1 MAIKKNSSYVPINSV
16 HHVAYRCRDAE
27 QTRWFYED
35 ILGLKLAAA
44 MAFDHVSGTSK
55 KLEYMHIFFEMKD
68 GNYIAFFDDP
78 HNAPPDFFK
87 DMNGFD
93 SHLAVQVENLDDLR
107 KIKKNLDNIGWSSFE
122 IDHDFVRS
130 LYIFD
135 PNGIQLEFT
144 CRAIDHD
151 EIMQEDANKAHKEL
165 EKWTSR
171 TRDLKIKSFGEEALN
186 LRSKNTI
193 K

>member
-1 MAIKKNSSYVPINSV
+1 MSKSIPINNI
-16 HHVAYRCRDAE
+16 HHVAFRCRDAE

-35 ILGLKLAAA
+35 VLGLKLAAA
-44 MAFDHVSGTSK
+44 MSFDNLSGTDK
-55 KLEYMHIFFEMKD
+55 KIEYMHIFFELVD

-78 HNAPPDFFK
+78 YNAPEDFFV

-93 SHLAVQVENLDDLR
+93 SHVAVEVKSMEHLKAIESKLDFIDW
-107 KIKKNLDNIGWSSFE
+107 DSFIINHE
-122 IDHDFVRS
+122 FVTS

-144 CRAIDHD
+144 TRASEHD
-151 EIMQEDANKAHKEL
+151 KIMAEDAAKAHQEI
-165 EKWTSR
+165 EAWTNR
-171 TRDLKIKSFGEEALN
+171 TRDMKVKKFGEESLT
-186 LRSKNTI
+186 K

>member
-1 MAIKKNSSYVPINSV
+1 MNNSIPIKNF
-16 HHVAYRCRDAE
+16 HHVAFRCRDAE

-44 MAFDHVSGTSK
+44 MSFNNLSGTEK
-55 KLEYMHIFFEMKD
+55 KIEYMHIFFEMVD

-78 HNAPPDFFK
+78 HNADTDSFK

-93 SHLAVQVENLDDLR
+93 SHVAVEVESMEHLKEIEAKLNT
-107 KIKKNLDNIGWSSFE
+107 INWSSFI
-122 IDHDFVRS
+122 IDHEFVTS

-144 CRAIDHD
+144 CRASNHD
-151 EIMQEDANKAHKEL
+151 EIMEEDAAKAHEEIK
-165 EKWTSR
+165 KWTKK
-171 TRDLKIKSFGEEALN
+171 TRDMKIEKFGEVALN
-186 LRSKNTI
+186 SK
-193 K
+193 

>member
-1 MAIKKNSSYVPINSV
+1 MSKKYVEIEGV

-35 ILGLKLAAA
+35 VLGLKLAAA
-44 MAFDHVSGTSK
+44 MSFDHVSGTDK
-55 KLEYMHIFFEMKD
+55 EMKYMHVFFEMSD

-78 HNAPPDFFK
+78 HNAPSDFFK

-93 SHLAVQVENLDDLR
+93 SHVAVQVNSLTDLE
-107 KIKKNLDNIGWSSFE
+107 KVKEQLNSVGWDSFT
-122 IDHDFVRS
+122 IDHEFVTS

-144 CRAIDHD
+144 CRAKDHD
-151 EIMQEDANKAHKEL
+151 QIMEEDANKAHKEL
-165 EKWTSR
+165 DEWTKKTRGLKLEK
-171 TRDLKIKSFGEEALN
+171 FGNEALD
-186 LRSKNTI
+186 LREKT
-193 K
+193 

>member
-1 MAIKKNSSYVPINSV
+1 MSKTIPEIQHV

-44 MAFDHVSGTSK
+44 LSFDHISGTDK
-55 KLEYMHIFFEMKD
+55 EMKYMHIFFEMAD

-78 HNAPPDFFK
+78 HNAPSDFFK

-93 SHLAVQVENLDDLR
+93 SHVAVQVNSMSDLDKVKEQL
-107 KIKKNLDNIGWSSFE
+107 KSVGWKSFV
-122 IDHDFVRS
+122 IDHEFVTS

-144 CRAIDHD
+144 CRAENHD
-151 EIMQEDANKAHKEL
+151 QIMEEDANKAHHEL
-165 EKWTSR
+165 KKWTKE
-171 TRDLKIKSFGEEALN
+171 TRDLKIDKFGNDALD
-186 LRSKNTI
+186 LREKNA

>member
-1 MAIKKNSSYVPINSV
+1 MNNNIPIKNF
-16 HHVAYRCRDAE
+16 HHVAFRCRDAE

-44 MAFDHVSGTSK
+44 MSFDNLSGTEK
-55 KLEYMHIFFEMKD
+55 KIEYMHIFFEMVD

-78 HNAPPDFFK
+78 HNAEKDSFK

-93 SHLAVQVENLDDLR
+93 SHVAVEVESMEHLKEIEAKLNT
-107 KIKKNLDNIGWSSFE
+107 INWGSFI
-122 IDHDFVRS
+122 IDHEFVTS

-144 CRAIDHD
+144 CRASNHD
-151 EIMQEDANKAHKEL
+151 EIMKEDAAKAHEEIK
-165 EKWTSR
+165 KWTKK
-171 TRDLKIKSFGEEALN
+171 TRDMKIEKFGEVALN
-186 LRSKNTI
+186 SK
-193 K
+193 

>member
-1 MAIKKNSSYVPINSV
+1 MSKNYVEIEGV

-35 ILGLKLAAA
+35 VLGLKLAAA
-44 MAFDHVSGTSK
+44 MSFDHVSGTDK
-55 KLEYMHIFFEMKD
+55 EMKYMHIFFEMSD

-78 HNAPPDFFK
+78 HNAPSDFFK

-93 SHLAVQVENLDDLR
+93 SHVAVQVNSMVDLDKVKEQL
-107 KIKKNLDNIGWSSFE
+107 NSVGWDSFT
-122 IDHDFVRS
+122 IDHEFVTS
-130 LYIFD
+130 VYIFD

-144 CRAIDHD
+144 TRDSEHD
-151 EIMQEDANKAHKEL
+151 KIMAEDAAKAHQEIKA
-165 EKWTSR
+165 WTSR
-171 TRDLKIKSFGEEALN
+171 TRDMKVKKFGEESLT
-186 LRSKNTI
+186 K

>member
-1 MAIKKNSSYVPINSV
+1 MISNNIPITNV
-16 HHVAYRCRDAE
+16 HHVAFRCRDAE

-44 MAFDHVSGTSK
+44 MAFDHLSGTDK
-55 KLEYMHIFFEMKD
+55 KIEYMHIFFEMVD

-78 HNAPPDFFK
+78 YNAPEDFFV

-93 SHLAVQVENLDDLR
+93 SHVAVEVESMNHLKAIESKLNSINWD
-107 KIKKNLDNIGWSSFE
+107 SFI
-122 IDHDFVRS
+122 IDHEFVTS

-144 CRAIDHD
+144 CRALDHD
-151 EIMQEDANKAHKEL
+151 KIMAEDASKAHQEIKD
-165 EKWTSR
+165 WTDR
-171 TRDLKIKSFGEEALN
+171 TRSLKEEKFGENSLA
-186 LRSKNTI
+186 K

>member
-1 MAIKKNSSYVPINSV
+1 MNKNIPIKNF
-16 HHVAYRCRDAE
+16 HHVAFRCRDAE

-44 MAFDHVSGTSK
+44 MSFDSLSGTNQK
-55 KLEYMHIFFEMKD
+55 IEYMHIFFEMLD

-78 HNAPPDFFK
+78 HNAEIDSFK

-93 SHLAVQVENLDDLR
+93 SHVAVEVESIEHLKAIEAKLNSIDW
-107 KIKKNLDNIGWSSFE
+107 GSFI
-122 IDHDFVRS
+122 IDHEFVTS

-144 CRAIDHD
+144 CRALNHD
-151 EIMQEDANKAHKEL
+151 EIMQEDAAKAHEEL
-165 EKWTSR
+165 MKWTKK
-171 TRDLKIKSFGEEALN
+171 TRDIKIEKFGKEALN
-186 LRSKNTI
+186 SK
-193 K
+193 

>member
-1 MAIKKNSSYVPINSV
+1 MKNNIPIKNF
-16 HHVAYRCRDAE
+16 HHVAFRCRDAE

-44 MAFDHVSGTSK
+44 MSFDNLSGTEK
-55 KLEYMHIFFEMKD
+55 KIEYMHIFFEMLD

-78 HNAPPDFFK
+78 HNAGIDSFK

-93 SHLAVQVENLDDLR
+93 SHVAVEVESMAHLKEIEAKLNTIDW
-107 KIKKNLDNIGWSSFE
+107 GSFI
-122 IDHDFVRS
+122 IDHEFVTS

-144 CRAIDHD
+144 CRAANHD
-151 EIMQEDANKAHKEL
+151 EIMRQDAAKAHKEI
-165 EKWTSR
+165 ERWTKK
-171 TRDLKIKSFGEEALN
+171 TREMKVKKFGEVALSS
-186 LRSKNTI
+186 R
-193 K
+193 